1 MRPIS
6 EVLRLAAQGRSRR
19 EISISTGL
27 AKTSVHRYL
36 ERAEQ
41 AGLSWPL
48 PVDLDEAALEARLF
62 LAGEL
67 RGEPRRGRPEPDW
80 LAVHRELKSRRHHVT
95 LQLLWMEY
103 RESHPDGWGYT
114 QFCVHYREWLGRQ
127 DPVMRLPHVA
137 GEKMYVDFCGDTM
150 AVTDASSG
158 EVWQAQVFVTVLG
171 ASGYLYAEAV
181 RGQDSQSW
189 LDVHARTF
197 EYYGGVPEV
206 VVPDNLKAG
215 VKDPCWYDPELNPSY
230 LDLARHYGVVVLPTR
245 PRHPRDKAAAEV
257 GVQVVER
264 WVLAPLRHRRFFSLA
279 ELNQAIAEQ
288 LQQVNGR
295 PFRKLETS
303 RRDLFEA
310 MERPALRPLPFTR
323 YEFASWKRATV
334 SIDYHVEFER
344 HFYSVPFKHVHQR
357 VDVRSTANVIE
368 VFLAGQRVASHRRS
382 YRPGYTTCP
391 EHMPAAHRAHAGW
404 TPSRLVSWGNAVGEP
419 VGRLVEHILSSRPH
433 PEHGYRACMGLRRLV
448 GRYGPE
454 RVVAA
459 CERALAIKAV
469 SFRSVDS
476 ILKNGLDRVAM
487 EAKPE
492 RAPVA
497 HGNVR
502 GADYYRTVA

>member
-36 ERAEQ
+36 ERAQQ

-48 PVDLDEAALEARLF
+48 PADLDEAALEARLF

-80 LAVHRELKSRRHHVT
+80 LVVHRELKSRRHHVT

-103 RESHPDGWGYT
+103 REQHPDGWGYT

-137 GEKMYVDFCGDTM
+137 GEKMYVDFCGDTV
-150 AVTDASSG
+150 AVTEASSG
-158 EVWQAQVFVTVLG
+158 EVWQAQVFVAVLG

-197 EYYGGVPEV
+197 EFYGGVPEV

-245 PRHPRDKAAAEV
+245 PRHPRDKACATDCSWFIGWDTNSSPV
-257 GVQVVER
+257 M
-264 WVLAPLRHRRFFSLA
+264 RF
-279 ELNQAIAEQ
+279 
-288 LQQVNGR
+288 
-295 PFRKLETS
+295 P
-303 RRDLFEA
+303 
-310 MERPALRPLPFTR
+310 
-323 YEFASWKRATV
+323 
-334 SIDYHVEFER
+334 
-344 HFYSVPFKHVHQR
+344 
-357 VDVRSTANVIE
+357 STA
-368 VFLAGQRVASHRRS
+368 
-382 YRPGYTTCP
+382 
-391 EHMPAAHRAHAGW
+391 
-404 TPSRLVSWGNAVGEP
+404 
-419 VGRLVEHILSSRPH
+419 
-433 PEHGYRACMGLRRLV
+433 
-448 GRYGPE
+448 
-454 RVVAA
+454 
-459 CERALAIKAV
+459 
-469 SFRSVDS
+469 
-476 ILKNGLDRVAM
+476 
-487 EAKPE
+487 
-492 RAPVA
+492 
-497 HGNVR
+497 
-502 GADYYRTVA
+502 